1 MDRFDCFIEE
11 AHYEKPQVTKEKPDD
26 YKPDN
31 YKDWLFRL
39 KFSVEYENPT
49 ITQPAKQTWGL
60 FMNRAELYLFL
71 SNMVSFYD
79 NQYGVCFQP
88 TPITFSGEGRKL
100 YMEKVG
106 ELSEN
111 LKCSKDDNLYT
122 FSSVSDGYVQQ
133 IPFISNPDQF
143 LVVLYGCLISIQET
157 LCEVCPTLFKNFD
170 PCKIKEIL
178 PQEKSDFC
186 AINNMR
192 ELKEYFDNMMVYID
206 GLSCHSDDEEEETNE
221 DNGSEN
227 NSADLR
233 VESRVIRSKDDPNI
247 ISVYYTDK
255 VDDIPIELSM
265 IIMELIHAKQNH
277 IREEVKNVINT
288 YKNRPK
294 CTEDQST
301 LNTLEQLYVPEELRI
316 YTSEDV
322 DCSEE

>member
-11 AHYEKPQVTKEKPDD
+11 AHYEKPPVTKEKPG
-26 YKPDN
+26 N
-31 YKDWLFRL
+31 YKCWLFEL

-49 ITQPAKQTWGL
+49 ITQPTTRTWRL
-60 FMNRAELYLFL
+60 FMDRAELYRFL
-71 SNMVSFYD
+71 SHMVSFYD
-79 NQYGVCFQP
+79 NQYGVCFQS
-88 TPITFSGEGRKL
+88 TPVILSGRMGMGKL

-186 AINNMR
+186 AINNMK
-192 ELKEYFDNMMVYID
+192 ELNEYFEDMMAYID
-206 GLSCHSDDEEEETNE
+206 GLSCHSEDEKEETNE
-221 DNGSEN
+221 DNASEN

-247 ISVYYTDK
+247 VSVYYTDK

-265 IIMELIHAKQNH
+265 IIMELIHVKQNH
-277 IREEVKNVINT
+277 IREEVENVINT
-288 YKNRPK
+288 YKNRSK

-301 LNTLEQLYVPEELRI
+301 LNTLERLYVPEELRT